1 MNSETIS
8 ATSVNQFKNNLKG
21 LLLQPGDEGY
31 DDCRSIWN
39 GMIDHRPSLIVCCEN
54 VQDVI
59 ASVHFAK
66 ENGLPV
72 SVKGGGHGV
81 AGKAVCNDG
90 LMIDFSRM
98 NAVTV
103 DPTSGTAIVQPGAKL
118 GDLDRESSKR
128 GLLTTGGIVSSTG
141 VAGLTLGGG
150 IGYLARK
157 YGLALDNVISLDVIT
172 ADGNLLHCS
181 KSENTDL
188 FWALRGGGGNFGV
201 VVSFEFQLYKENTN
215 ILTAQ
220 IFYPMNDAR
229 TALIA
234 YRDLMK
240 TAPDE
245 LSAYGLIASIPPV
258 EAFPEELHGTPVCF
272 FLATYAGNHDDGRKL
287 LEPFKNI
294 GNPIMA
300 VVDPLPYEELQK
312 NFDAG
317 VPKGQRYYWKH
328 HLMNQLSDEAID
340 VFLSFA
346 RNKKGPLSLVGFEP
360 LGGAI
365 SKVPKD
371 HTAFTGRDAN
381 FALGI
386 WTGWMDPSDDDEII
400 GWAREFYEA
409 MKPFASG
416 GYYSNY
422 FDKDDDS
429 EIADA
434 YGKNYNRLQQVKN
447 KYDPN
452 NFFNQNFNI
461 KSEN

>member
-1 MNSETIS
+1 MNSKTLSAITI
-8 ATSVNQFKNNLKG
+8 NQFKNNLKG

-39 GMIDHRPSLIVCCEN
+39 GMIDRRPRLIICCEN

-66 ENGLPV
+66 EHDLPF

-81 AGKAVCNDG
+81 AGKAVCHDG

-98 NAVTV
+98 NAVSV
-103 DPTSGTAIVQPGAKL
+103 DPSSGTAIVQPGAKL
-118 GDLDRESSKR
+118 GDLDRECSKH

-157 YGLALDNVISLDVIT
+157 YGLALDNVIKLGVVT

-181 KSENTDL
+181 KSENSDL

-201 VVSFEFQLYKENTN
+201 VVSFEFQLHKENTN

-229 TALIA
+229 KALIA

-245 LSAYGLIASIPPV
+245 LSAYGLVAGIPPV
-258 EAFPEELHGTPVCF
+258 EAFPEAMHGTPICF
-272 FLATYAGNHDDGRKL
+272 FLATYAGNHDAGRKL
-287 LEPFKNI
+287 LEPFKDI

-300 VVDPLPYEELQK
+300 VVDPIPYEELQK
-312 NFDAG
+312 SFDAG

-340 VFLSFA
+340 VFLSYA
-346 RNKKGPLSLVGFEP
+346 RNKKGPLSLIGFEP

-365 SKVPKD
+365 SKVPKE

-386 WTGWMDPSDDDEII
+386 WTGWTDPADDDEII

-434 YGKNYNRLQQVKN
+434 YGENYNRLQKVKA
-447 KYDPN
+447 KYDPD

-461 KSEN
+461 KSKD